1 MALGSDNL
9 NQNASPSPPGVVTL
23 KVFSEVTTA
32 ESSAS
37 LLKANDIQC
46 WLQADDCGG
55 MLSALDSAQGV
66 KLLVNP
72 ADAEPARALLAAIPD
87 AAAFEAMV
95 NSGPASGATA
105 PPKSEV
111 PIVSLLQ
118 IGGGGGAGILLC
130 LLYQWVSQQGVK
142 TYRYD
147 TDGDGKKDSVW
158 VYRNGECVE
167 IDEDRNFDG
176 VLDSWAFYTNGYRC
190 VSAKADNNFDGT
202 PDAWWYYTNGVLTSA
217 QLDTDFNGIP
227 DVKSDF
233 KYGQV
238 IRSDW
243 QPNGTNIVTLRNVFH
258 HEVLT
263 EEFRDTNWDG
273 LFDLRIRYDAFLNP
287 IATNAT
293 R

>member
-1 MALGSDNL
+1 MALGSDDS
-9 NQNASPSPPGVVTL
+9 NQNTSPGPQGKLTL
-23 KVFSEVTTA
+23 KVFSEVIPA
-32 ESSAS
+32 ESAAS
-37 LLKANDIQC
+37 LLKANGISC

-72 ADAEPARALLAAIPD
+72 TDAEPARALLAAMPD

-95 NSGPASGATA
+95 NSGPASGVT
-105 PPKSEV
+105 PLPKSEV
-111 PIVSLLQ
+111 PIVSILQ
-118 IGGGGGAGILLC
+118 IGGGTVAGILLC
-130 LLYQWVSQQGVK
+130 LLYQWASQLGVK

-158 VYRNGECVE
+158 FYRNGECVE

-176 VLDSWAFYTNGYRC
+176 VLDSWASYTNGFRC

-202 PDAWWYYTNGVLTSA
+202 PDAWWYYTNGILTSA
-217 QLDTDFNGIP
+217 LLDTDFNGIP
-227 DVKSDF
+227 DVKSYF

-238 IRSDW
+238 IQSDW
-243 QPNGTNIVTLRNVFH
+243 QPNGTNIVTVRDVFH

-263 EEFRDTNWDG
+263 EKFRDTNSDG

-287 IATNAT
+287 IATNAI